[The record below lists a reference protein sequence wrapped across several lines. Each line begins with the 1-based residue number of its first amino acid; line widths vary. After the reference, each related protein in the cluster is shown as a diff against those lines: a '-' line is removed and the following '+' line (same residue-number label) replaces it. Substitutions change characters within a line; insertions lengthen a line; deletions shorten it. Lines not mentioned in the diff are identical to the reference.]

1 MQPEHQAVAANPGK
15 DAGKCDEEAT
25 RQRCPPRGGEPGE
38 RARESA
44 HAHRRTD
51 GRLECA
57 HILDS
62 IMCPPPEVRRP
73 RPPDG
78 STQKSTRKMVLLT
91 S

>member
-1 MQPEHQAVAANPGK
+1 
-15 DAGKCDEEAT
+15 
-25 RQRCPPRGGEPGE
+25 
-38 RARESA
+38 
-44 HAHRRTD
+44 
-51 GRLECA
+51 LECA